1 MLDSALW
8 VLLTIA
14 GPAILASAIAYAI
27 FAHKLSRQERRDF
40 REAGGLDDY
49 LDD

>member
-8 VLLTIA
+8 VVLTIA
-14 GPAILASAIAYAI
+14 GPAIIASAIAYAI
-27 FAHKLSRQERRDF
+27 FAHKLSQQERRDY

-49 LDD
+49 FDD